1 MVIDCPICKAK
12 EAIRVYENN
21 DLFEVDCWECG
32 FSTSFYKSLVEDD
45 EAYNYYK
52 TLVEN
57 NCVDMSLNGRLH
69 TKTVFAVLTSI
80 RGDNMWDY
88 IPKLPDVINV
98 LCPNCLFET
107 RMVHNPWNAV
117 YKISC
122 YGCGFKDELHED
134 TVFEEIIENK
144 LDPEIYFRARN

>member
-1 MVIDCPICKAK
+1 MVIDCPICKTK

-21 DLFEVDCWECG
+21 DSFEVDCWECG

-98 LCPNCLFET
+98 GLCPNCGGEISAK
-107 RMVHNPWNAV
+107 HYPWDAEYRVN
-117 YKISC
+117 C
-122 YGCGFKDELHED
+122 YACGFKTSIHED
-134 TVFEEIIENK
+134 TVFERVKENMS
-144 LDPEIYFRARN
+144 A